1 MNRIA
6 HHINLLASPTA
17 ASAASGSGAAGASVP
32 IILSGD
38 IGGTRSRLQLWEAP
52 SPPSGWG
59 DSGRVQSI
67 PGALLF
73 EQKYLNASFGSF
85 VDVCRRFLAEATSA
99 GVLRASGGGD
109 IRCAS
114 FAMAGPVNEVKNS
127 LTFTNKS
134 TWGVVDGSALASA
147 LSIPTVKLVNDF
159 VANGYGLLTLKVSV

>member
-17 ASAASGSGAAGASVP
+17 ASAASGSGVAGASVP

-38 IGGTRSRLQLWEAP
+38 IGGTRSRLQLWKAP

-85 VDVCRRFLAEATSA
+85 VDPHRDAVWALKFENNFWSIIIIDYGTVPS
-99 GVLRASGGGD
+99 
-109 IRCAS
+109 
-114 FAMAGPVNEVKNS
+114 NEVP
-127 LTFTNKS
+127 S
-134 TWGVVDGSALASA
+134 TSEFLVVVIYRFD
-147 LSIPTVKLVNDF
+147 T
-159 VANGYGLLTLKVSV
+159 